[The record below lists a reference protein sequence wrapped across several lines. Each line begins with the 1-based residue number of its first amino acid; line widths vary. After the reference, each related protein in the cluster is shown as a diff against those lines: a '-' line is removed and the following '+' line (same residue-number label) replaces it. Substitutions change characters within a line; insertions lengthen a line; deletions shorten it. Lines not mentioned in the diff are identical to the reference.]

1 MPLKLLNTSGGNA
14 FVRYSIE
21 DNMWLVSTPEG
32 EPQDV
37 SDAIMSNPIYID
49 IAKVQMG
56 WLKLQGGRDWVR
68 WEDNEPANTPKP
80 SDAHKQGFSVQMYS
94 KKVFG
99 EEEPQREFNSS
110 QVGMCEFIKKLY
122 DELEDTFEDNK
133 AAVIQLTGASRVK
146 IGRGSSR
153 IPTYKFLAMK
163 ESPIEDSHIEAPMPE
178 PTKFEHATV
187 SAPVASTTKSEDVN
201 FDEI

>member
-1 MPLKLLNTSGGNA
+1 MPLQILNTSTGNA

-21 DNMWLVSTPEG
+21 DNMWLMSTPEG
-32 EPQDV
+32 EPRDV
-37 SDAIMSNPIYID
+37 TDAIMSNPIYVD
-49 IAKVQMG
+49 IANIKMG
-56 WLKLQGGRDWVR
+56 WLKLTGGRDWIE
-68 WEDNEPANTPKP
+68 WADNDPSKTPKP
-80 SDAHKQGFSVQMYS
+80 SDAHKQGFSLFMFS

-110 QVGMCEFIKKLY
+110 QVGMLEFVKKLY
-122 DELEDTFEDNK
+122 DELEDTFEDGK

-153 IPTYKFLAMK
+153 IPTYKFIAMK
-163 ESPIEDSHIEAPMPE
+163 ESPIEVDETEAP
-178 PTKFEHATV
+178 KKSEHSTD
-187 SAPVASTTKSEDVN
+187 SAPVESTTKSDDVN